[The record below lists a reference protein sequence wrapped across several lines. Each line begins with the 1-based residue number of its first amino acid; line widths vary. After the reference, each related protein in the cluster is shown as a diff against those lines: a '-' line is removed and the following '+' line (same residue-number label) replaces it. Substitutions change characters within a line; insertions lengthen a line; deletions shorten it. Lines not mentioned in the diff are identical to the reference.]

1 MSALA
6 HAAAW
11 KARGHALESA
21 GAPDAAVQAGLCYE
35 QGIAL
40 LRELPLEDSRVR
52 HDLGVLWMN
61 RGNALQKLATPTHR
75 AEAVRSY
82 DRAVGLLNELPVA
95 ENAAYRNALGAAW
108 MNRGHALRAMGRL
121 VEAIPSFE
129 QAIAILRPLADDADP
144 YFRRNLLAAWAN
156 LADAQL
162 ADGQPGAASDA
173 VDAGLERARQWKG
186 SAPSPLA
193 PLARRLFQFGAQ
205 LYASHQPHFLAE
217 FLAENRDTI

>member
-1 MSALA
+1 VDV
-6 HAAAW
+6 AA
-11 KARGHALESA
+11 
-21 GAPDAAVQAGLCYE
+21 QAGLCYE

-40 LRELPLEDSRVR
+40 LRDLSLDDNQVR

-61 RGNALQKLATPTHR
+61 RGNALQKLNTPSHR

-82 DRAVGLLNELPVA
+82 DRAVGLLDELPIA
-95 ENAAYRNALGAAW
+95 GNAAYRNALGAGW
-108 MNRGHALRAMGRL
+108 MNRGHALRALGRL
-121 VEAIPSFE
+121 PEAIQSFE
-129 QAIAILRPLADDADP
+129 QAIAILSPLADDTDP

-162 ADGQPGAASDA
+162 ARGQPGAASDA

-186 SAPSPLA
+186 EAPSPLA

-205 LYASHQPHFLAE
+205 LYATHQPHFLAE
-217 FLAENRDTI
+217 FLSENRDAI